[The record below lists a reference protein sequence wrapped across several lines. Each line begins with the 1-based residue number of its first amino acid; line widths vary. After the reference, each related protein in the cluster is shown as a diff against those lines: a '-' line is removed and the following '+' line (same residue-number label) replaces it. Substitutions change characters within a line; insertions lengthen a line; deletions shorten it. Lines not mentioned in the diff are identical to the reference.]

1 MITPIMPTYART
13 EFGFERGE
21 GVYLH
26 ATDGR
31 RFLDFSSGIAVNALG
46 HCHPHLVK
54 ILTEQAGRLWHT
66 SNLFQIPHQQR
77 LAERLVPFGERPGN
91 LRCRCPTRSA
101 AKDIGYRARWW
112 AC

>member
-31 RFLDFSSGIAVNALG
+31 RFLDFSSGIAVNGLG

-54 ILTEQAGRLWHT
+54 ILTEQVTAGA
-66 SNLFQIPHQQR
+66 SGGNAGSP
-77 LAERLVPFGERPGN
+77 RPVG
-91 LRCRCPTRSA
+91 
-101 AKDIGYRARWW
+101 G
-112 AC
+112 